1 MKSAQEN
8 NQIDWKLRVGGD
20 VVKEEENFL
29 KKLYDL
35 PKHFPEQIN
44 LDNSSE
50 YKLIKANYIADVF
63 LYLATGQY
71 PLVEEITLKKLNIAV
86 KYASGNY
93 IFPEHIAKDYVD
105 IGSKTKSLDE
115 IISNHQIF
123 SNQSKGPLAELASHY
138 ILAAALRKKGENIEA
153 TYEYSKCYDMIQGY
167 IDKEA
172 YNIDQR
178 EVGYSNSAKIG
189 TTNIQ
194 QCVAVIIHDPD
205 TKQSALAHIDFNTS
219 AKSLG
224 KVIDNFP
231 KDKTLNVYLVGA
243 RDRTYD
249 KNTSDANVN
258 KIIKEIKRHPN
269 LDIKVA
275 DIKDRGSP
283 SAIVFDPKTGELTN
297 AVPAHDDPYL
307 YLRKISLYID
317 PFRNTL
323 NEAFQIIDGKVKQNK
338 ILNFDEK
345 SKDIIFGLYRDKIIR
360 DDSTTLEEA
369 NSWRSNVIKEPII
382 KVVEQISA
390 EDSQFKERIVK
401 EVIAAKIASTSQL
414 LNRDITKVEKELNQ
428 AVSEEFKDK
437 QLNNITLE
445 KVINNHLERI
455 QTKQA
460 ELNSEWEDI
469 NNSLPKNFNAFDHS
483 FTHAE
488 KFQSIQ
494 TKLDQEVKSSD
505 KNILQMI
512 LSNQSDIMNEKS
524 FVERIKDEKNIS
536 NKLKKLNER

>member
-1 MKSAQEN
+1 MKSTQEN
-8 NQIDWKLRVGGD
+8 NKTDWKLRVGGD
-20 VVKEEENFL
+20 VVKEGENIL
-29 KKLYDL
+29 KKLDEL
-35 PKHFPEQIN
+35 PKHFAPEMRMAHY
-44 LDNSSE
+44 LE
-50 YKLIKANYIADVF
+50 YKQQIVENYDISYKHFIKNE
-63 LYLATGQY
+63 YLLAEAE
-71 PLVEEITLKKLNIAV
+71 LLKNLETAVKCIAV
-86 KYASGNY
+86 D
-93 IFPEHIAKDYVD
+93 IFLPEIIAKDY
-105 IGSKTKSLDE
+105 INISNNTKSLDE

-123 SNQSKGPLAELASHY
+123 LNQNKGPLAELASHY
-138 ILAAALRKKGENIEA
+138 ILAAALDKKGENIEA
-153 TYEYSKCYDMIQGY
+153 THEYSKCYELQQGS
-167 IDKEA
+167 IDREA
-172 YNIDQR
+172 YNIEQR

-194 QCVAVIIHDPD
+194 QCVVVIIHDPD
-205 TKQSALAHIDFNTS
+205 TKQSALAHIDSDVNLE
-219 AKSLG
+219 SLG
-224 KVIDNFP
+224 GVINKFP
-231 KDKTLNVYLVGA
+231 NDKDLNVYLIGGKS
-243 RDRTYD
+243 RESG
-249 KNTSDANVN
+249 KFISDNNVA
-258 KIIKEIKRHPN
+258 KIMHEIVKYPN

-275 DIKDRGSP
+275 DIKDKGSP
-283 SAIVFDPKTGELTN
+283 SAIVFDPKTGELTH
-297 AVPAHDDPYL
+297 AVPAHDDPSL
-307 YLRKISLYID
+307 YLRKIKLNINNSDI
-317 PFRNTL
+317 L
-323 NEAFQIIDGKVKQNK
+323 NEAFQIIDNEIKQNK
-338 ILNFDEK
+338 ILNFDK
-345 SKDIIFGLYRDKIIR
+345 KTKKNILDLYKDYVINN
-360 DDSTTLEEA
+360 SMTLNQESE
-369 NSWRSNVIKEPII
+369 SWKGNLIKEPII

-390 EDSQFKERIVK
+390 EDSEFKKRIIE
-401 EVIAAKIASTSQL
+401 EVVIAKIASTSQL